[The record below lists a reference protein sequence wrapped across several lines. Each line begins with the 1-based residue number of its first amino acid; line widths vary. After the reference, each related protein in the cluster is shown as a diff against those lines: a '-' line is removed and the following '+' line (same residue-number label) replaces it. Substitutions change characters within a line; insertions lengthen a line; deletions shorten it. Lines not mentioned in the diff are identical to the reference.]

1 MEEVVE
7 QKPIN
12 SVAGLIGA
20 KRVAKT
26 FIEKHEVKV
35 ITRKKEKLLGKA
47 EDLADE
53 EVSIYFLKR
62 IFA

>member
-1 MEEVVE
+1 MWSGR
-7 QKPIN
+7 N
-12 SVAGLIGA
+12 LAGLIGA

>member
-1 MEEVVE
+1 M
-7 QKPIN
+7 
-12 SVAGLIGA
+12 AGLIGA

-47 EDLADE
+47 EDLDDNEA
-53 EVSIYFLKR
+53 SSYSLK
-62 IFA
+62 IVLD